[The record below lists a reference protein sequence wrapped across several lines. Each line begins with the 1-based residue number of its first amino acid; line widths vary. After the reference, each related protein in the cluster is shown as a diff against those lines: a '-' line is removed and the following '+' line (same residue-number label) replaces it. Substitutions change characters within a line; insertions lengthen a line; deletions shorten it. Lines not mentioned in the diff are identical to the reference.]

1 MPLPNLVCR
10 VMGAAFL
17 VVAIWGFIDGSR
29 VLIFHVNTTH
39 NIVHLLSGA
48 LALACGFMS
57 VRTARIFC
65 ISLGLV
71 YALVAVLGFL
81 GVDPVISLLHLNP
94 ADNWLHVGIA
104 AVFLAAAF
112 ARPTFLHKPTPRA
125 A

>member
-10 VMGAAFL
+10 VMGVVF
-17 VVAIWGFIDGSR
+17 VIVAIWGFIDGSR
-29 VLIFHVNTTH
+29 VLIFHVNTAH

-48 LALACGFMS
+48 LALAYGFMS
-57 VRTARIFC
+57 LRAARTFC
-65 ISLGLV
+65 ITFGLV

-81 GVDPVISLLHLNP
+81 GVAQVISFLHLNP

-104 AVFLAAAF
+104 AVFLAAF
-112 ARPTFLHKPTPRA
+112 APPSLLHNKPTPRA